1 MKKHSLNFQLSIFLF
16 LLSIFIA
23 SGCTKKVT
31 KVDMAGHSV
40 TQDEVIKEAVTEE
53 KLTSEELIE
62 EEAVED
68 KEASTEAISEE
79 IPEIEEPIA
88 ETIGELPA
96 IERKFDVAQEVG
108 GLLPVFFDYDRYVL
122 RKDTRGILQRN
133 ADRLRNKSMIKVSIE
148 GHADE
153 RGSNEY
159 NLALGDRRAR
169 SVKMYLS
176 DLGVTVELS
185 TVTFGE
191 EKPVCRESFEECW
204 SKNRRVEFVIAEPD

>member
-1 MKKHSLNFQLSIFLF
+1 
-16 LLSIFIA
+16 
-23 SGCTKKVT
+23 
-31 KVDMAGHSV
+31 MAGHLV
-40 TQDEVIKEAVTEE
+40 TQDEVMVDKEAATEE
-53 KLTSEELIE
+53 ELTSEKHIISKEIEELIE

-96 IERKFDVAQEVG
+96 IEKEFDIVREVG

-122 RKDTRGILQRN
+122 REDTREILKRN
-133 ADRLRNKSMIKVSIE
+133 AEWLRNKSLIRISIQ

-176 DLGVTVELS
+176 DLGVPVELS
-185 TVTFGE
+185 TMTFGE

-204 SKNRRVEFVIAEPD
+204 SKNRRVEFVIAGPD